1 MTDVTSVRW
10 QLRLSAMP
18 MPPYL
23 LHCYPTGSPSNAPS
37 RMGGASLDCS
47 ELSELRMA
55 SLRRRNPSVT
65 RSGASGTSAAAA
77 LATAV
82 YRNDSLCR
90 TVSPYLQ
97 SFPDGGMDGAVGV
110 AAAVGSV
117 AAGARQLSTRSSMAA
132 PVVSR
137 ASTVELRATVA
148 PVASRASTVEL
159 PASPEDVHLQQ
170 QGQQQ
175 QQQQQQSSTAL
186 GDQLAQGPPAARRLS
201 WAEPGSGTATAASRT
216 QFPQQLLQE
225 QHMAWE
231 AFAEGQGAGAGRRF
245 SWAETGAHA
254 AAATPHNQQQRWAPG
269 LYGLLQEVQS
279 VPTSPEQLLLGP
291 QASLQESAA
300 GSSAGW
306 QPSPSTQQQQLQASP
321 LQQKQA
327 AGMQGEVPQ
336 PGPLLQQAVVTPFG
350 LLTDPQLRVKVIAKS
365 VVRGGS
371 LPGVPANKQCGSPAY
386 GSPSSSAFAS
396 AAGLCWDH
404 STPRSECEAPP
415 QALSG
420 SLSSVSHQQLPE
432 RVSAPAASGGLAA
445 SASVSAGGAGAA
457 PGLQQSSSAGAGSTG
472 PEQALRPLQPIKQRS
487 VQEREQSVEGRQVP
501 RQLSMPSCGSG
512 AGAASLAQAAS
523 SQSGGVFGR
532 QLSLYGGQAPGEL
545 LTGAL
550 PLEALPGL
558 RVGKLHRHQSF
569 MLQAIKDQVGV
580 LVIAYAAARC
590 SGVIVCVY
598 DSS

>member
-1 MTDVTSVRW
+1 
-10 QLRLSAMP
+10 
-18 MPPYL
+18 
-23 LHCYPTGSPSNAPS
+23 
-37 RMGGASLDCS
+37 MGRASLDYS

-65 RSGASGTSAAAA
+65 RSGVSGTSAAAA
-77 LATAV
+77 LAAAV
-82 YRNDSLCR
+82 YRDGSLCR

-97 SFPDGGMDGAVGV
+97 SFPDGGMDGAIGM
-110 AAAVGSV
+110 AA
-117 AAGARQLSTRSSMAA
+117 AAGAVPAGSGQLSTRSSM
-132 PVVSR
+132 
-137 ASTVELRATVA
+137 VA
-148 PVASRASTVEL
+148 PVASRTSTAEL

-175 QQQQQQSSTAL
+175 QQLFAAL
-186 GDQLAQGPPAARRLS
+186 GDQLAQGPPSARRLS
-201 WAEPGSGTATAASRT
+201 WAEPSSGTATAATRA

-231 AFAEGQGAGAGRRF
+231 AFAEGQGAGAGRCF

-254 AAATPHNQQQRWAPG
+254 AAATPRNQQQRWAPG

-279 VPTSPEQLLLGP
+279 AAVSPEQLLLGP

-306 QPSPSTQQQQLQASP
+306 QPSPSTQQQQQLQPSP

-336 PGPLLQQAVVTPFG
+336 PGPLLQQAVVTPSG
-350 LLTDPQLRVKVIAKS
+350 PLTDPQLRVKVIAKS
-365 VVRGGS
+365 VVQGGP
-371 LPGVPANKQCGSPAY
+371 LPGVLANKQSGSPAY
-386 GSPSSSAFAS
+386 GSPSSSSAFAPVAS
-396 AAGLCWDH
+396 LCWEH
-404 STPRSECEAPP
+404 TTPRSECDAMPP
-415 QALSG
+415 TLSG
-420 SLSSVSHQQLPE
+420 RLSSVSYQQLPE

-445 SASVSAGGAGAA
+445 SASVSAGAAGAA

-472 PEQALRPLQPIKQRS
+472 PEQGLRQQQPIKQRS
-487 VQEREQSVEGRQVP
+487 LQERRQSEEGRQVP
-501 RQLSMPSCGSG
+501 QQLSMPSCGSG
-512 AGAASLAQAAS
+512 AGAAATPAGAASLAQAAS

-532 QLSLYGGQAPGEL
+532 QLSLSLYGGQAPGEL

-580 LVIAYAAARC
+580 LGLLVIAYAAARC
-590 SGVIVCVY
+590 SGVSGHNCGVAGTVGDI
-598 DSS
+598 